1 LASWHGVGAA
11 LGASRIDNMPGKLKK
26 LIRERM
32 AKTGERYV
40 TALAHVRGRR
50 VARNLMGG
58 ATQTGSVRARTA
70 PDLIVTR
77 YFGQQVTFAIVAV
90 QGCCVLM
97 LAPSPGA
104 PVTEVRRPHWR
115 LLLERGVQ

>member
-1 LASWHGVGAA
+1 
-11 LGASRIDNMPGKLKK
+11 MPSKLKK

-40 TALAHVRGRR
+40 TALAHVRGPRA
-50 VARNLMGG
+50 ARNLVGS
-58 ATQTGSVRARTA
+58 ATQTGSVPARTG

-77 YFGQQVTFAIVAV
+77 YFGQQVTFAIVPV

-97 LAPSPGA
+97 LAPRPGG
-104 PVTEVRRPHWR
+104 PVTEVQRSHWR